1 MVRGAQMSGYDLWG
15 PHPNDCPPDIEFE
28 FQEKNPQVYGE
39 FVWTGFDYIGEPD
52 PCAETGGR
60 ISYFGIFDLCG
71 FPKDRYWLYKAHWRP
86 DVPTAHILPHW
97 NWEGC
102 EGEVT
107 PVHVYT
113 SGDEAELFV
122 NGSYLTRVFRERTG
136 CTPMEFHNRTR
147 CEAAKEML
155 KNPELSVSYISDTV
169 GYSTQAHFSRVFK
182 EQYGVSPARYRK
194 ERSEKGADRQ

>member
-1 MVRGAQMSGYDLWG
+1 MTQIQWQAIDGNDAAFDGAFFYGVKTTKRVCRPSCPARACRRENAVIFPTLKDAMEAGYTPCRRCCPERKDWQGAKADLA
-15 PHPNDCPPDIEFE
+15 ERV
-28 FQEKNPQVYGE
+28 KA
-39 FVWTGFDYIGEPD
+39 YIRANYRD
-52 PCAETGGR
+52 KFSLDAL
-60 ISYFGIFDLCG
+60 S
-71 FPKDRYWLYKAHWRP
+71 
-86 DVPTAHILPHW
+86 
-97 NWEGC
+97 
-102 EGEVT
+102 
-107 PVHVYT
+107 
-113 SGDEAELFV
+113 AELFV